1 MTTKDLTKVER
12 RVAKNYYEKGD
23 MKYDLQNIDI
33 KFIREIMERTAYHES
48 GHFAARVFTR
58 LELYFVQSISIIPDE
73 RNMGYMRYECLTENI
88 LDIHPFKKQNGY
100 MLLLEMLAGYGAQMI
115 HEKAKYN
122 NLLEYLSEEQDEEW
136 EDYFDDKRLDINRAR
151 RIASIMSKPHW
162 SKDRIIFQAAKWTM
176 EMLSIPSVWNTVEAT
191 AKILLSKGEVT
202 LSNREIS
209 KIAYDSNVPYI
220 LKIPKW
226 EKRIS
231 EISKKNK
238 KKSIKILNPY
248 G

>member
-100 MLLLEMLAGYGAQMI
+100 MLLLEMFAGYGAQMI

-136 EDYFDDKRLDINRAR
+136 EDYSDDERLDIHRAR
-151 RIASIMSKPHW
+151 RIASIMSKPYW
-162 SKDRIIFQAAKWTM
+162 SKDKIIFRAAKWTM
-176 EMLSIPSVWNTVEAT
+176 EMLNIPSVWNAVDTT
-191 AKILLSKGEVT
+191 AKILLSKGEINNENEEITDLRFSLDVPKF
-202 LSNREIS
+202 SN
-209 KIAYDSNVPYI
+209 
-220 LKIPKW
+220 IPKW
-226 EKRIS
+226 EKRLL
-231 EISKKNK
+231 EKK
-238 KKSIKILNPY
+238 
-248 G
+248 